1 MQKQITSLLAG
12 VLTFLIFAC
21 SDENPTDFSVYA
33 PIVKESSSSEQD
45 AESSS
50 SSIIEVSSSSSGI
63 SSPSEIINSSS
74 SSDIAFSSS
83 IATSSNSISSS
94 SSEIKSSDSYSSSY
108 FETTSAPST
117 TDTFLWRESGR
128 QDTILARFS
137 GDTSEIIPSGR
148 FYLIKDSPLSPKER
162 DLLEEKGIFEYGV
175 SRIGNKIIVLFTT
188 EQDIKKTLIVDLIA
202 VFFNTIDVNDQREK
216 TIDIKPEDLNED
228 STVTL
233 EIDCWPDVILDKCT
247 EIVANCNGKD
257 IEVRSKSWRQA
268 KILIDSLSCLGKNK
282 DIQDF
287 YIKEEPALSILQYN
301 IPVL

>member
-1 MQKQITSLLAG
+1 MWRK
-12 VLTFLIFAC
+12 LTYLFTGALTLIILAC

-94 SSEIKSSDSYSSSY
+94 SVEIESCSSYSSSSI
-108 FETTSAPST
+108 EKISSSNSN
-117 TDTFLWRESGR
+117 DTFLWRDSYR
-128 QDTILARFS
+128 DTILTRFS
-137 GDTSEIIPSGR
+137 GDSSEIVPAGR
-148 FYLIKDSPLSPKER
+148 FYLIKDTPLSPKER
-162 DLLEEKGIFEYGV
+162 DLLKEKGIIEYEVG
-175 SRIGNKIIVLFTT
+175 RLENKIIVLFTT
-188 EQDIKKTLIVDLIA
+188 EHDIKKTLIVYLIA
-202 VFFNTIDVNDQREK
+202 GFFNTIDVDDKREK

-233 EIDCWPDVILDKCT
+233 QIDCWPDVILDKCT

-257 IEVRSKSWRQA
+257 IEVRTESWRQA